1 MLVSRIFARVG
12 IVALFLV
19 AVMIGVAGAIL
30 LQRYSDSLTDTEVI
44 VEVVAS
50 PEVTPSATPSLPTA
64 MPTAMILTPT
74 PADPVCDVRRYERG
88 ARGHILCS
96 SVPFDLKPV
105 ATGHCLYR
113 HLDDRDGDGLVCE

>member
-1 MLVSRIFARVG
+1 MLVSKIFARVG
-12 IVALFLV
+12 FVALFLV

-44 VEVVAS
+44 DEVVAS
-50 PEVTPSATPSLPTA
+50 PDVTPSARPARPTA
-64 MPTAMILTPT
+64 MPTARILTPT
-74 PADPVCDVRRYERG
+74 PADPVCDVSRYKRG

-96 SVPFDLKPV
+96 SVPFHLKPV
-105 ATGHCLYR
+105 ATGHCLYP